1 LRQIG
6 LVGTLILVLS
16 LIVSLANYVGMRGFE
31 WTPTSTGF
39 VYSLVLSLGFLISL
53 GAGVFGALKEMNE
66 FLIAAGAGCIALD
79 LLNKLFAN
87 ALYSWGYLD
96 TVLLLAGVMM
106 ILDSFYVR
114 RAKEERPE
122 ASKLD
127 AKPDELLA
135 TLDKLV
141 SEADTSQPDAALT
154 LEKEISDIKQ
164 QLWAESKKSPEMG
177 RKLRIRLYHSR
188 AVQEI
193 VKRFIGSNLKVIE
206 PTLERSESPTY
217 PVLSDMSRYPQKTI
231 QFTLNELVELG
242 ILRKELYEKLI
253 ACPTCHHSSKVFTRH
268 KCPKCDSYNM
278 SINRLMQH
286 LECGAVY
293 SHSEYHT
300 PAGTV
305 CPKCGKAVDEASQ
318 LKPVGVAFVCGSC
331 GSISSE
337 PNRAFFC
344 RNCGI
349 EFHLKNCDLQDTYS
363 YTLNDEVR
371 SEAKETLTVLNIAG
385 AIEKL
390 GFSVNAP
397 GVLKGKT
404 GITHE
409 FTLSCSKKDI
419 IVAIELA
426 TAEEKVEISRVL
438 SSYAKLFD
446 ITQANSLL
454 IAMPK
459 LEQQAKDFLHA
470 NKIQFIESDNM
481 YEIAARTLLFL
492 KQFA

>member
-6 LVGTLILVLS
+6 LVGTLVLVLS

-53 GAGVFGALKEMNE
+53 GAGVFGAVKEINE

-114 RAKEERPE
+114 RTKEERPE
-122 ASKLD
+122 ASKAD

-164 QLWAESKKSPEMG
+164 QLWTESKKSPEMG

-206 PTLERSESPTY
+206 PALERSESPTY
-217 PVLSDMSRYPQKTI
+217 PALSDMNRYPQKTI
-231 QFTLNELVELG
+231 QFTLNELVESG
-242 ILRKELYEKLI
+242 VLRRELYEKLV
-253 ACPTCHHSSKVFTRH
+253 ACPSCHHSSKVFARH
-268 KCPKCDSYNM
+268 KCPKCDSYNV

-293 SHSEYHT
+293 DHEEYHAPT
-300 PAGTV
+300 GII
-305 CPKCGKAVDEASQ
+305 CPKCGQAVDESTQ
-318 LKPVGVAFVCGSC
+318 LKPVGVSFKCGSC
-331 GSISSE
+331 ESISSDT
-337 PNRAFFC
+337 NKAFFC

-349 EFHLKNCDLQDTYS
+349 EFQLKNCELQDTYS
-363 YTLNDEVR
+363 YSLNNEVK
-371 SEAKETLTVLNIAG
+371 SEAKETLTVLNIAST
-385 AIEKL
+385 IEKI
-390 GFSVNAP
+390 GYTVNAP
-397 GVLKGKT
+397 GILKGKT

-409 FTLSCSKKDI
+409 FTLTCSKKDK

-426 TAEEKVEISRVL
+426 TAEESLEISRVL
-438 SSYAKLFD
+438 ASYAKLSD
-446 ITQANSLL
+446 ITQASSLL
-454 IAMPK
+454 IAIPK
-459 LEQQAKDFLHA
+459 LEQQAKDFLYA
-470 NKIQFIESDNM
+470 NRIQFIESDNM
-481 YEIAARTLLFL
+481 YEIADKTLQFL
-492 KQFA
+492 KQFD